1 MGSQSPR
8 RISQASSASG
18 YCSDD
23 RDRQSVDSSGRSQHW
38 RYSFRKCESDVM
50 VILAYL
56 TCFPDEEERREVL
69 VEQEKLNRLKD
80 CWLSVFIDLLYYSI
94 EILLGEFIV
103 NLTQNLLESVC
114 KTC

>member
-38 RYSFRKCESDVM
+38 RYSFRRYSEWTLTIGKPES
-50 VILAYL
+50 
-56 TCFPDEEERREVL
+56 
-69 VEQEKLNRLKD
+69 K
-80 CWLSVFIDLLYYSI
+80 S
-94 EILLGEFIV
+94 
-103 NLTQNLLESVC
+103 
-114 KTC
+114 